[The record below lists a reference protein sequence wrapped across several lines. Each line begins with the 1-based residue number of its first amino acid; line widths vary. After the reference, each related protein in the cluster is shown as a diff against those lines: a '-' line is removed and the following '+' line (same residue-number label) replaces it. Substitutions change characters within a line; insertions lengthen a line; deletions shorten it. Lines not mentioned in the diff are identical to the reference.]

1 MASKV
6 TASAIRDAAK
16 FIEARG
22 LAGSITPSLLAKA
35 AAEMGK
41 GFADVLAMV
50 GDMLQG
56 EQGRGPAPQA
66 KEFV

>member
-35 AAEMGK
+35 SAEMGK
-41 GFADVLAMV
+41 GFAAVLATV
-50 GDMLQG
+50 GDMIMDDQG
-56 EQGRGPAPQA
+56 QVAPEA
-66 KEFV
+66 SKYL